1 MHGQFGFKC
10 AGDRDA
16 FGSAFSEVLGTM
28 RMWIF
33 PVACSLWCVQNKESE
48 ARREQERLEDESSVC
63 QSGSDIEVS
72 SLRGVLETSRALAFL
87 MFNAICKSLWIKVS
101 AK

>member
-1 MHGQFGFKC
+1 MHGPFGFKC

-48 ARREQERLEDESSVC
+48 AQREQERLEDESSVC
-63 QSGSDIEVS
+63 QSGSHIEVS
-72 SLRGVLETSRALAFL
+72 SLR
-87 MFNAICKSLWIKVS
+87 
-101 AK
+101 